1 MAILNTGLKNETKIS
16 ELLVSGSEVIKTKN
30 EFGVY
35 MFEDKDKTDGI
46 VFGKMQKPKYNQS
59 QLEKSIDTNIYELL
73 PAVSPELPETVLKS
87 VYDVQVLRNDELVS
101 EIEDLNNF
109 ILDLEGQITELRI
122 QIQGLQSTLDAKDL
136 ALASSE
142 NQSNQANLQVQSSIT
157 DLQNAIQKSTSE
169 VIQRVSAYAQNESLK
184 GQVAQLEEQVN
195 TATKQ
200 INTLNN
206 TILQQ
211 NGVIQAKDSSIDKLN
226 ADNSTLQTNLIKVG
240 NNKKKIICDMLYRQ
254 GFIPEHIWAADEAF
268 GEMMLKTNR
277 QVAMGYLMW
286 AQSVV
291 DYFTINPQYSKY
303 LYVAVKPWSE
313 HMAYMMGVLPNDNL
327 IGKGLHFIGCQ
338 YSSIIYN
345 AVKLKRK
352 YKKKKLSLGWL

>member
-30 EFGVY
+30 DFGIH
-35 MFEDKDKTDGI
+35 MFEDKDTTDGI
-46 VFGKMQKPKYNQS
+46 VFGKMQKPKYNQN

-87 VYDVQVLRNDELVS
+87 VYDTQVLRNDELLT
-101 EIEDLNNF
+101 EIEDLNNI
-109 ILDLEGQITELRI
+109 ILERDGQITELKI
-122 QIQGLQSTLDAKDL
+122 QIDGLKSTLDAKDL
-136 ALASSE
+136 ALASAE
-142 NQSNQANLQVQSSIT
+142 NQANQANSQVQSSIT

-169 VIQRVSAYAQNESLK
+169 AIQRVSAYAQNESLK
-184 GQVAQLEEQVN
+184 GQVTQYEEQVS

-200 INTLNN
+200 INSLNGA
-206 TILQQ
+206 IIQQ
-211 NGVIQAKDSSIDKLN
+211 NGIISQKDDSIQKLN
-226 ADNSTLQTNLIKVG
+226 SDNSRLQTQYISKLDS
-240 NNKKKIICDMLYRQ
+240 KKKIICDMLYRQ

-268 GEMMLKTNR
+268 GEMMLKENR

-291 DYFTINPQYSKY
+291 DYFTINSQYSKY

-313 HMAYMMGVLPNDNL
+313 HMAHLMGVLPNDNL

-338 YSSIIYN
+338 YSLLVYKT
-345 AVKLKRK
+345 VKFKRK

>member
-46 VFGKMQKPKYNQS
+46 VFGKMQKPKYNQKE
-59 QLEKSIDTNIYELL
+59 LEKSIDTNIYELL

-87 VYDVQVLRNDELVS
+87 IYDAEVLRNDELVI
-101 EIEDLNNF
+101 EIENLNNE
-109 ILDLEGQITELRI
+109 ILDLNGQITQLKI
-122 QIQGLQSTLDAKDL
+122 QIDGLKATLDAKDL

-142 NQSNQANLQVQSSIT
+142 NQSNQANSQVQSSIT

-169 VIQRVSAYAQNESLK
+169 AIQRVSAYAQNESLK
-184 GQVAQLEEQVN
+184 AQVTQYDEQVKN
-195 TATKQ
+195 AAKQ
-200 INTLNN
+200 IDSLNGAVVQQNLAIQQKDLAIDTLNQ
-206 TILQQ
+206 T
-211 NGVIQAKDSSIDKLN
+211 
-226 ADNSTLQTNLIKVG
+226 NSNLQTQYITKLDS
-240 NNKKKIICDMLYRQ
+240 KKKIICNMLYEQ
-254 GFIPEHIWAADEAF
+254 GFIPENIWAADEAF
-268 GEMMLKTNR
+268 GEMMLKENR

-291 DYFTINPQYSKY
+291 DYFTKNPQYSKY

-313 HMAYMMGVLPNDNL
+313 HMAHLMGVLPNDNL

-338 YSSIIYN
+338 YSLLVYKS
-345 AVKLKRK
+345 VKLKRK